1 MALVLVLGSFYFNI
15 RGVGDNETKFFLPQ
29 FRFWE
34 ILCGSL
40 IALYSLRV
48 SKGSMSL
55 AVGRLLSNQRF
66 ANAMSIV
73 GLLLLAVGFFYINNK
88 LIYPRFWALIP
99 VAGTMLL
106 ILSGSSGLV
115 NRILSHR
122 ALIYIGL
129 ISYPLYLWHWPLI
142 TFARIIEGHQPDDTM
157 LMGIVA
163 LSVLLACLTYH
174 GVEKWVRNGKSSA
187 NKTWTLVALA
197 ITTAALALYIY
208 TSGGVDKRFDRYSV
222 ELRNLVEVI
231 EKAKLGA
238 VFEPYYDD
246 QFKNLGWDSRH
257 IYKYNEGINKK
268 ILFIGDSHMSHYYG
282 AIDSFYQKNKI
293 NIHLLP
299 SLLFLNASI
308 PPVMNNEMEHDFMN
322 DVSIRSIVFSFFWS
336 AKYHSV
342 KAERHILC
350 CDNETNDDIR
360 FVDDFSKEKIASFD
374 VIDGKLIS
382 LVKKFQDS
390 GKQITFV
397 LDNPFAWELDPQSA
411 LKRTWNG
418 FEIQEPKKLS
428 KSLALSRAEPIRSR
442 VIVIAKK
449 TNSKIIDPFEYLCDE
464 QYCSA
469 FNKDGK
475 PRYSDYNH
483 FVRYTQSNEIHYLD
497 SLFR

>member
-40 IALYSLRV
+40 IALYSLGV

-106 ILSGSSGLV
+106 ILSGSSGVV

-142 TFARIIEGHQPDDTM
+142 TFARIVEGHQPDDTM

-187 NKTWTLVALA
+187 NKTWTLVVLA
-197 ITTAALALYIY
+197 ITTAAVALYIY
-208 TSGGVDKRFDRYSV
+208 ASGGVYKRMDRYSTRLTEIV
-222 ELRNLVEVI
+222 RYLDNPIAPEEY
-231 EKAKLGA
+231 
-238 VFEPYYDD
+238 FESNFNPVDSNRVNYTRFDD
-246 QFKNLGWDSRH
+246 S
-257 IYKYNEGINKK
+257 KK
-268 ILFIGDSHMSHYYG
+268 ILFLGDSHVEHYYG

-293 NIHLLP
+293 NVHLLP
-299 SLLFLNASI
+299 SIFFLNSSFPPNINKKYKDLIDDPSI
-308 PPVMNNEMEHDFMN
+308 KKV
-322 DVSIRSIVFSFFWS
+322 VLSFYWS
-336 AKYHSV
+336 QKYHSV
-342 KAERHILC
+342 KSDRLYLFFSDKKNEDLKFAEDYSLPSI
-350 CDNETNDDIR
+350 
-360 FVDDFSKEKIASFD
+360 EKFD
-374 VIDGKLIS
+374 KKDEELLTLI
-382 LVKKFQDS
+382 KKFHEL
-390 GKQITFV
+390 GKQVYIV
-397 LDNPFAWELDPQSA
+397 LDNPFAWELDPRSMI
-411 LKRTWNG
+411 RRSWNG
-418 FEIQEPKKLS
+418 FGFKELKPLS

-442 VIVIAKK
+442 VIAIAKK

-483 FVRYTQSNEIHYLD
+483 FVRCTQSNEIHYLD